1 MTMHHASTSQTARLT
16 RGTVLLLAVTCGIAV
31 GTIYFP
37 QAVSPLVADG
47 LHVPPAAAALVVT
60 ATQLGYTAGI
70 FLLVPL
76 ADRVPHRT
84 LIVTL
89 LALSGLSLLAAGA
102 APGLAVLVAAS
113 ALVGTT
119 TVAAQVIAPMAAG
132 LVPENRRGVVT
143 GTLLSGSIGGILLAR
158 AFAGILGESA
168 GWRAPYLVAALL
180 VLLLAAVLARTLPTT
195 TPPSAQPYVA
205 VLAEPLRLLR
215 NEPELRRS
223 AFYQATVFCG
233 FSAIWTTIALLLTG
247 PAYQLG
253 TGAVGLLALVGAGTM
268 VTTPIAGRQV
278 DRHGPDPVNLVALL
292 GVLAAAGVLALGVV
306 RGAVGLAALTA
317 GTLLLDVAMQAG
329 MVANQTRIWA
339 LRAEIRGRLNTAYM
353 SCAYLG
359 GTAGSWL
366 GAQAYT
372 RYGWSAVCAL
382 LAGLTAAALIRHLRP
397 ARTTASSCVR
407 PALSLQQ
414 PTVVPLDDRRPDGC
428 SVTAR
433 SDGSRRGGIR
443 LGRRW

>member
-16 RGTVLLLAVTCGIAV
+16 RGTVPLLAVTCGIAV

-37 QAVSPLVADG
+37 QAISPLVADG

-60 ATQLGYTAGI
+60 ATQLGYTVGI

-76 ADRVPHRT
+76 ADRVRHRT

-102 APGLAVLVAAS
+102 APGLAVLVVAS
-113 ALVGTT
+113 ALVGLT

-132 LVPENRRGVVT
+132 LVPEHRRGVVT

-158 AFAGILGESA
+158 AFAGILGQSA
-168 GWRAPYLVAALL
+168 GWRAPYLVAAPL

-233 FSAIWTTIALLLTG
+233 FSAVWTTIALLLTG

-253 TGAVGLLALVGAGTM
+253 TGAVGLLALVGGGTM

-278 DRHGPDPVNLVALL
+278 DRHGPDPVNLLALL

-306 RGAVGLAALTA
+306 HGAVGLGRADSGDPAAGRGHA
-317 GTLLLDVAMQAG
+317 GWHGRQPDPHLGAARRDPRPPQHRLHELRLPRRHCRLLARSPGVHPLRLASRLLAARR
-329 MVANQTRIWA
+329 AN
-339 LRAEIRGRLNTAYM
+339 
-353 SCAYLG
+353 SG
-359 GTAGSWL
+359 GTDPPP
-366 GAQAYT
+366 
-372 RYGWSAVCAL
+372 SAS
-382 LAGLTAAALIRHLRP
+382 TN
-397 ARTTASSCVR
+397 
-407 PALSLQQ
+407 
-414 PTVVPLDDRRPDGC
+414 DGE
-428 SVTAR
+428 
-433 SDGSRRGGIR
+433 
-443 LGRRW
+443 

>member
-1 MTMHHASTSQTARLT
+1 MTLHRASTSQTARLT
-16 RGTVLLLAVTCGIAV
+16 RGTVPLLAVTCGIAV

-37 QAVSPLVADG
+37 QAVSLLVADG

-76 ADRVPHRT
+76 ADRVRHRT

-89 LALSGLSLLAAGA
+89 LGLSGLSLLAAGA

-158 AFAGILGESA
+158 AFAGILGQSA
-168 GWRAPYLVAALL
+168 GWRAPYLIAALL
-180 VLLLAAVLARTLPTT
+180 VLLLAAVLGRTLPTT

-205 VLAEPLRLLR
+205 VLAEPLRMLR

-278 DRHGPDPVNLVALL
+278 DRHRPDPVNLLALL

-372 RYGWSAVCAL
+372 RYGWPAVCTL

-407 PALSLQQ
+407 PAL
-414 PTVVPLDDRRPDGC
+414 
-428 SVTAR
+428 
-433 SDGSRRGGIR
+433 
-443 LGRRW
+443 

>member
-60 ATQLGYTAGI
+60 ATQLGYTVGI

-113 ALVGTT
+113 ALVGLT

-132 LVPENRRGVVT
+132 LVPKNRRGVVT

-158 AFAGILGESA
+158 AFAGILGQSA

-233 FSAIWTTIALLLTG
+233 FSAVWTAIALLLTG

-253 TGAVGLLALVGAGTM
+253 TGAVGLLALVGGGTM

-278 DRHGPDPVNLVALL
+278 DRHGSDPVNLLALL

-317 GTLLLDVAMQAG
+317 GTLLLDVVMQAG

-372 RYGWSAVCAL
+372 RCGWPAVCTL

-407 PALSLQQ
+407 PAL
-414 PTVVPLDDRRPDGC
+414 
-428 SVTAR
+428 
-433 SDGSRRGGIR
+433 
-443 LGRRW
+443 